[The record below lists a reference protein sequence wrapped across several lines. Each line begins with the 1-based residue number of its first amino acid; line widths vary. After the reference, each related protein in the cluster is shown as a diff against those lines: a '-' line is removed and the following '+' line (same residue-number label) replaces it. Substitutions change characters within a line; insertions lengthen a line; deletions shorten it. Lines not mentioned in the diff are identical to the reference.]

1 MALVYMYTF
10 YNDLFDKPT
19 QENLKIQIDRDIIIR
34 NAMLQQKYKGF
45 PMSEYSVGHLFSF
58 FKEITRQNSVLN
70 ILLTYK
76 LNNKEG
82 SAIIIRNN
90 KIDMY
95 FTKEEAIN
103 SIIKNQ
109 TIE

>member
-19 QENLKIQIDRDIIIR
+19 KENLTIQNYRDMIITNTMI
-34 NAMLQQKYKGF
+34 QHKYKGF

-103 SIIKNQ
+103 SIIKKQ
-109 TIE
+109 TKE